1 MKKISSIL
9 FSTRLMAILFIVF
22 AMAMGIATFI
32 ENDYDTETAKVLIYN
47 AWWFEFILLF
57 FIVNFLGNIVKY
69 KLYKPKKWA
78 VLTLHLA
85 FIFIILGAGITR
97 YISFEGKMPIRENE
111 TSNLFLTERTY
122 VSIVI
127 DNGKVQKTPYE
138 KEILLSRLWG
148 NNFSYK
154 TDFQGTPISIKLIDY
169 VANAKKEFIE
179 TKNGATFLKFVESS
193 NGGRHDHYIK
203 KGTSGLIHGV
213 LVGFD
218 AKTTNTIDF
227 YTNENNELRI
237 KTASNGTFLR
247 MADRHR
253 GKVVK
258 DSLQSFNLLSL
269 YNVAGLQFVVPT
281 QPIKGKRQ
289 ITSSKDTNL
298 PHQLLFE
305 IKTQGKSKKVTIEG
319 SKFKITPPKEISV
332 GDYNFRLSY
341 GSKEKQ
347 LPFHIKLRDFELKN
361 YPGSES
367 PMSFASEV
375 TVVSPKETF
384 DYRIYMNHILNYK
397 GYKFFQSS
405 YNATPEYEETH
416 LSVNHDFW
424 GTTITYIGYNLL
436 YLGLILVL
444 FLNGSR
450 FATLRK
456 SLRKLK
462 KSKAL
467 LILLFLSSFTGFSQQ
482 GHTPFSEKQLDSILH
497 KFKVNPA
504 HIEEFNKIIIQDEG
518 GRMKPVHTYASELV
532 RKVAKSETFRGMT
545 ATEVFISMQQNR
557 PIWFSIPMIYIKKD
571 NTRLRD
577 IIGIPH
583 DAKYAPLKVFFDRN
597 GNYLL
602 AKLQQDAFKKK
613 IKNKFEESVIN
624 VDIRVNLMYSAIMG
638 RLLKIFP
645 IPNDGNHKWISENEL
660 HTVKMSG
667 MDSIFVRQIL
677 PIYFGTLKKASE
689 TGDYSKANEF
699 LNGIKKFQKK
709 YGKSVYPEE
718 RKIELE
724 IFYNEHDI
732 FKNLFWQYM
741 LAGVLLLIFVI
752 IGIFFNQ
759 SKVLNILTK
768 TAVFAVIFLFLYH
781 TLGLGVRWYISGH
794 APWSNG
800 YESMIYI
807 AWATMLFGL
816 FFGRKSQLT
825 IAATAFVVSMA
836 LMFAHLNWLDPAIGN
851 LVPVLNSYW
860 LMIHVSIIVA
870 SYGPFTLS
878 MILGLIALF
887 IMAFTTK
894 NNQKKLLP
902 ILKEITIINEMS
914 MTVGLAL
921 LTIGNFLGAQWAN
934 ESWGRYWGWDPKE
947 TWALISIMVYAF
959 VIHARLIKAFNNR
972 WALNVLS
979 VFAYAS
985 ILMTY
990 LGVNHLLSGLHS
1002 YAKGESASIPMQI
1015 WIWLGISIVLT
1026 IFAFIKYRKF
1036 YKK

>member
-1 MKKISSIL
+1 MKKISSII
-9 FSTRLMAILFIVF
+9 FSTRLMAILFITF
-22 AMAMGIATFI
+22 AVAMGIATFI
-32 ENDYDTETAKVLIYN
+32 ENDYDTETAKVIVYN
-47 AWWFEFILLF
+47 AWWFEMILLLF
-57 FIVNFLGNIVKY
+57 VINFSGNIIKY

-78 VLTLHLA
+78 TLILHLA

-97 YISFEGKMPIRENE
+97 YISFEGKMPIQEGE
-111 TSNLFLTERTY
+111 TSNLFLTERSY

-138 KEILLSRLWG
+138 KEVLLSRLWG
-148 NNFSYK
+148 NNFSYE
-154 TDFQGTPISIKLIDY
+154 TDFKGTPISVKLVDY
-169 VANAKKEFIE
+169 MANAKKEFVE
-179 TKNGATFLKFVESS
+179 DDKGTTFLKFVESS
-193 NGGRHDHYIK
+193 HGGRHDHYIK
-203 KGTSGLIHGV
+203 EGTSGLIHGV
-213 LVGFD
+213 LVGFN

-227 YTNENNELRI
+227 YSDATNGLRI
-237 KTASNGTFLR
+237 KTASKGNFLR
-247 MADRHR
+247 MADQHR
-253 GKVVK
+253 GEVKK
-258 DSLQSFNLLSL
+258 DSLQALNLLSL
-269 YNVAGLQFVVPT
+269 YNIAGLQFVVPT
-281 QPIKGKRQ
+281 PPIKGKREVK
-289 ITSSKDTNL
+289 SSKDENL
-298 PHQLLFE
+298 PHQLTFE
-305 IKTQGKSKKVTIEG
+305 IKAQGKSKRITIEG
-319 SKFKITPPKEISV
+319 NKFKITPPKEISV

-347 LPFHIKLRDFELKN
+347 LPFHLKLRDFELKN

-375 TVVSPKETF
+375 TVISPKETF
-384 DYRIYMNHILNYK
+384 DYRIFMNHILNYK

-405 YNATPEYEETH
+405 YNITPEYEETH

-424 GTTITYIGYNLL
+424 GTTISYIGYTLL

-462 KSKAL
+462 KGKVLVLCL
-467 LILLFLSSFTGFSQQ
+467 LMSSFAGFAQH
-482 GHTPFSEKQLDSILH
+482 GHTFSEKQLDSILH
-497 KFKVNPA
+497 KFKVETS
-504 HIEEFNKIIIQDEG
+504 HIEEFNKVIIQDEG
-518 GRMKPVHTYASELV
+518 GRMKPVHTYASELL
-532 RKVAKSETFRGMT
+532 RKVAKSETFRGLT
-545 ATEVFISMQQNR
+545 ATQVFVSMQQNR
-557 PIWFSIPMIYIKKD
+557 PLWFNIPMIYIKKD

-583 DAKYAPLKVFFDRN
+583 DAKYAPLKSFFDER

-602 AKLQQDAFKKK
+602 GKLQQDAFKKK

-645 IPNDGNHKWISENEL
+645 VPNDGNHKWISQNEL
-660 HTVKMSG
+660 NTVKMGG

-677 PIYFGTLKKASE
+677 PIYFNSLKKSSE
-689 TGDYSKANEF
+689 TGDYTKSNEF
-699 LNGIKKFQKK
+699 LAGIKKFQKK
-709 YGKSVYPEE
+709 YGKSVYPKE
-718 RKIELE
+718 RKIDLE

-741 LAGVLLLIFVI
+741 LAGVSLLIFVI

-768 TAVFAVIFLFLYH
+768 IAVFAIVFLFLYH
-781 TLGLGVRWYISGH
+781 TFGLGVRWYISGH

-816 FFGRKSQLT
+816 FFGRKSLLT
-825 IAATAFVVSMA
+825 ISATAFVVSMA

-878 MILGLIALF
+878 MILGLIGLF
-887 IMAFTTK
+887 IIVFTTK
-894 NNQKKLLP
+894 NNKKKLLP

-921 LTIGNFLGAQWAN
+921 LTIGNFLKVG
-934 ESWGRYWGWDPKE
+934 
-947 TWALISIMVYAF
+947 V
-959 VIHARLIKAFNNR
+959 VIGVGIQRK
-972 WALNVLS
+972 
-979 VFAYAS
+979 
-985 ILMTY
+985 
-990 LGVNHLLSGLHS
+990 LGH
-1002 YAKGESASIPMQI
+1002 
-1015 WIWLGISIVLT
+1015 
-1026 IFAFIKYRKF
+1026 
-1036 YKK
+1036 